1 MMGRNAAYT
10 LIACVVGLV
19 GLGLIMLVSV
29 GAFSL
34 DNRGQPLFFLQ
45 RQGLWL
51 VVGIGVCVAL
61 SRLDS
66 KVLVSRGLW
75 ILLAATVLVGF
86 CLIPGIGKTVKG
98 SARWIPLGPF
108 AFQPAE
114 LLKMATVIFCTMW
127 VQQQKARMSNPWYGL
142 LLPMLILALPILLLI
157 RQPDLGS
164 AMFVVLAATVVL
176 FAGGAPVLPLGVLGL
191 GAGVGLIALAMAM
204 PERMGRLVGF
214 MDPEAHRLGEGYQ
227 VWQALIALGS
237 GGTQGV
243 GLGQSVQKML
253 YLPEAHTDFIFPI
266 LGEELGLFATLGV
279 VAVFV
284 LFVLLGG
291 YIACHARD
299 MTGMVLGIGVTALV
313 GMQAFANLGV
323 VTGLLPPKGV
333 GLPFIS
339 YGGSNLV
346 LCLASVGILLSLH
359 RQAQYREEAR
369 SRRLVGGR
377 R

>member
-1 MMGRNAAYT
+1 MGRNAAYT

-19 GLGLIMLVSV
+19 GLGLIMLASV
-29 GAFSL
+29 GAFSPE
-34 DNRGQPLFFLQ
+34 NRGQPLFFLQ

-51 VVGIGVCVAL
+51 VVGIGVCAAL
-61 SRLDS
+61 SRLDP

-75 ILLAATVLVGF
+75 ILVGATLLVLF
-86 CLIPGIGKTVKG
+86 CLIPGIGKSIKG

-108 AFQPAE
+108 AIQPGE
-114 LLKMATVIFCTMW
+114 FLKLAAVIFCTLW
-127 VQQQKARMSNPWYGL
+127 VQQQKDRMASPWYGL
-142 LLPMLILALPILLLI
+142 LLPMLILVLPVLLLLK
-157 RQPDLGS
+157 QPDLGS
-164 AMFVVLAATVVL
+164 AMFVVAVAAVVL
-176 FAGGAPVLPLGVLGL
+176 FAGGAPILPIGVFGL
-191 GAGVGLIALAMAM
+191 CALVGMIALAMTM

-214 MDPEAHRLGEGYQ
+214 MDPEAHRQGDGYQ

-243 GLGQSVQKML
+243 GLGQSVQKMF

-266 LGEELGLFATLGV
+266 LGEELGLPATLGV
-279 VAVFV
+279 VAVFL
-284 LFVLLGG
+284 LFSLMGG

-299 MTGMVLGIGVTALV
+299 TNGMVLGIGATALV
-313 GMQAFANLGV
+313 GLQAIANLGV
-323 VTGLLPPKGV
+323 TTGLLPPKGI

-346 LCLASVGILLSLH
+346 LCLAAVGILLSIH